1 MPDVSESTQLT
12 VLMAVHNGSP
22 FLRTAIDSVLQQ
34 TYPGF
39 HFLIIDDAS
48 TDDTVEIVRSYRDDR
63 VELVCLDQNVG
74 QTAALNIGLR
84 RATTPWIARMDADDY
99 SAPTR
104 FEEQMAALVADPSIS
119 CLGTHI
125 WIFHDDPE
133 VVEGELTTPLLH
145 ADIKRTL
152 LRGSPM
158 VHGSIIVD
166 RQAILEIGGYDER
179 YREAADYEMYDRLVS
194 RYIAANIPKKLM
206 GIRQHRDQG
215 SRSVLAYDEVINI
228 CRGRLKSGD
237 YSRHDAATIRAT
249 LSRVYIFRSRFSWR
263 KQSVVEQ
270 LKDLARA
277 FRVSPNT
284 FIWNFF
290 LVSIFDR
297 FSVSRQSALR
307 RVLARSAPRFLTGR

>member
-22 FLRTAIDSVLQQ
+22 YLRTAIDSILQQ
-34 TYPGF
+34 TYAGF
-39 HFLIIDDAS
+39 KFLIIDDAS
-48 TDDTVEIVRSYRDDR
+48 TDGTVEIVRSYQDDR
-63 VELVCLDQNVG
+63 VELVCIDQNVG

-84 RATTPWIARMDADDY
+84 QATTPWIARMDADDY

-104 FEEQMAALVADPSIS
+104 FEEQMGALVADPSIS
-119 CLGTHI
+119 CVGTHI

-158 VHGSIIVD
+158 VHGSIIVN
-166 RQAILEIGGYDER
+166 RQAMLEIGGYDER
-179 YREAADYEMYDRLVS
+179 YREAADMELYDRLVS
-194 RYIAANIPKKLM
+194 KHITANIPKKLM
-206 GIRQHRDQG
+206 GIRQHGGLG
-215 SRSVLAYDEVINI
+215 SRSVVAYDEVINI
-228 CRGRLKSGD
+228 CSERLKSGD
-237 YSRHDAATIRAT
+237 YSRHEAATISAT
-249 LSRVYIFRSRFSWR
+249 LSRAYIFRSRFSWR
-263 KQSVVEQ
+263 KRSVGEQ

-284 FIWNFF
+284 FVWNFF
-290 LVSIFDR
+290 LVSLFNR
-297 FSVSRQSALR
+297 FSVSQQSALR
-307 RVLARSAPRFLTGR
+307 RVLARFAPRFLTGR